1 MAHRIPLLRQG
12 HRLELLQGSREMFPA
27 LIDAIDNARTE
38 VRLETYIFD
47 FTGSGAEVAYAMERA
62 ARRGVSVMVMV
73 DGYGS
78 DPIPAAWQE
87 RFDQAGVQ
95 WAIYSPQ
102 GRFGMLWPGNWSRL
116 HRKLCLIDCE
126 LAFCGGINIL
136 DDFHDPSYGRLDH
149 PRFDFAMSVK
159 GPLVASVQAVMERS
173 WRRLLAKQ
181 QTGRGRIASLVDSL
195 RAARRD
201 PAVGPSPDRT
211 RTTPLAKATLVLR
224 DNVRN
229 RTRIEFA
236 YRRAISRARSEVII
250 ANAYFVPGRKM
261 RSSLVRAARR
271 GVKVKLL
278 LQGRY
283 EYFMQYYA
291 ARPIYGALLAAGVEI
306 YEYVP
311 GFLHAKV
318 AVIDGVWATVGSSNL
333 DPLSLLLAREANVM
347 VEDRPFAGRLR
358 STLLRAMADEGRAM
372 DAEAFARRP
381 FGQRVSEWVAFGL
394 MRIAL
399 TLQGKKYL

>member
-381 FGQRVSEWVAFGL
+381 FGQLVSEWVAFGL